1 MYKISY
7 SGILKYGYVTVCLM
21 GKDGAPTNKKP
32 TKFRFKIIA
41 NICCWLLN
49 KSDESFNTFKVVKE

>member
-7 SGILKYGYVTVCLM
+7 RGILKYGYVTVRFF
-21 GKDGAPTNKKP
+21 GKKGGVTNKPP
-32 TKFRFKIIA
+32 TKFRFKMIA

-49 KSDESFNTFKVVKE
+49 KSDEEFNTFKVVKE